1 MTSNNTSSVCMSKL
15 SRYVSNIT
23 GSAAYRHNVRE
34 DLKAITDNKGIVQ
47 FFFSF
52 SAADMHWPELY
63 SLFKTQADQLA
74 NEE

>member
-1 MTSNNTSSVCMSKL
+1 MSKL
-15 SRYVSNIT
+15 SRYVRNIT

-34 DLKAITDNKGIVQ
+34 DLKAITDNKGIPQ
-47 FFFSF
+47 FFFTF
-52 SAADMHWPELY
+52 SVAYMHWPELY

>member
-1 MTSNNTSSVCMSKL
+1 MSKL

-34 DLKAITDNKGIVQ
+34 DLKAIIDNKGVPTI
-47 FFFSF
+47 FFTF

-63 SLFKTQADQLA
+63 SLFKTQADQLT
-74 NEE
+74 NDE

>member
-1 MTSNNTSSVCMSKL
+1 MSKL

-34 DLKAITDNKGIVQ
+34 DLKAITDNKGILQ
-47 FFFSF
+47 FFFTF

-63 SLFKTQADQLA
+63 SLFTKQINWLMR
-74 NEE
+74 NEGRML